1 MNGSDG
7 YILTVI
13 GSIISFMAAQKW
25 IFPLIVKFWE
35 WVKHKKN
42 DLDQKQ
48 LDVVD
53 EIHKVRMNENEY
65 YEETFN
71 TLLGQI
77 ERLET
82 ELKSYSNELSKLRNE
97 ILQLNAKL
105 YNKSIII
112 LDLQKKCCLNE
123 NCKMRVCC
131 ENKIE
136 TLIDNEVE

>member
-1 MNGSDG
+1 MNGTDSI
-7 YILTVI
+7 ILASI
-13 GSIISFMAAQKW
+13 GSIIAFITAQKW
-25 IFPLIVKFWE
+25 IFPLFIKLWD
-35 WVKHKKN
+35 WIINKKKEI
-42 DLDQKQ
+42 DQKN
-48 LDVVD
+48 LDVTD
-53 EIHKVRMNENEY
+53 EIHKIRMNENEY

-77 ERLET
+77 EKLED
-82 ELKSYSNELSKLRNE
+82 ELKSYSNELTKLRNE

-136 TLIDNEVE
+136 TLID

>member
-1 MNGSDG
+1 MNGTDSI
-7 YILTVI
+7 ILTSM
-13 GSIISFMAAQKW
+13 GSIIAFITAQKW
-25 IFPLIVKFWE
+25 IFPLFIKLWD
-35 WVKHKKN
+35 WMINKKK
-42 DLDQKQ
+42 DFDQKN
-48 LDVVD
+48 LDVTD
-53 EIHKVRMNENEY
+53 EIHKIRMNENEY

-77 ERLET
+77 EKLED
-82 ELKSYSNELSKLRNE
+82 ELKSYSNELTKLRNE

-136 TLIDNEVE
+136 TLID

>member
-1 MNGSDG
+1 MNGTDSI
-7 YILTVI
+7 ILASI
-13 GSIISFMAAQKW
+13 GSIITFITAQKW
-25 IFPLIVKFWE
+25 IFPLFIKLWD
-35 WVKHKKN
+35 WIINKKK
-42 DLDQKQ
+42 DFDQKN
-48 LDVVD
+48 LDVTD
-53 EIHKVRMNENEY
+53 EIHKIRMNENEY

-77 ERLET
+77 EKLED
-82 ELKSYSNELSKLRNE
+82 ELKLYSNELTKLRNE

-136 TLIDNEVE
+136 TLID

>member
-1 MNGSDG
+1 MNGTDSI
-7 YILTVI
+7 ILASI
-13 GSIISFMAAQKW
+13 GSIITFITAQKW
-25 IFPLIVKFWE
+25 IFPLFIKLWD
-35 WVKHKKN
+35 WIINKKKEI
-42 DLDQKQ
+42 DQKN
-48 LDVVD
+48 LDVTD
-53 EIHKVRMNENEY
+53 EIHKIRMNENEY

-77 ERLET
+77 EKLET
-82 ELKSYSNELSKLRNE
+82 ELKSYSNELTKLRNE

-136 TLIDNEVE
+136 TLID

>member
-1 MNGSDG
+1 MNGTDSI
-7 YILTVI
+7 ILTSM
-13 GSIISFMAAQKW
+13 GSIIAFITAQKW
-25 IFPLIVKFWE
+25 IFPLFIKLWD
-35 WVKHKKN
+35 WIINKKKEI
-42 DLDQKQ
+42 DQKN
-48 LDVVD
+48 LDVTD
-53 EIHKVRMNENEY
+53 EIHKIRMNENEY

-77 ERLET
+77 EKLEY
-82 ELKSYSNELSKLRNE
+82 ELKSYSNELTKLRNE

-136 TLIDNEVE
+136 TLID

>member
-1 MNGSDG
+1 MNGTDSI
-7 YILTVI
+7 ILASI
-13 GSIISFMAAQKW
+13 GSIITFITAQKW
-25 IFPLIVKFWE
+25 IFPLFIKLWD
-35 WVKHKKN
+35 WMINKKK
-42 DLDQKQ
+42 DFDQKNI
-48 LDVVD
+48 DVTD
-53 EIHKVRMNENEY
+53 EIHKIRMNENEY

-77 ERLET
+77 EKLED
-82 ELKSYSNELSKLRNE
+82 ELKSYSNELTKLRNE

-136 TLIDNEVE
+136 TLID

>member
-1 MNGSDG
+1 MNGTDSI
-7 YILTVI
+7 ILASM
-13 GSIISFMAAQKW
+13 GSIIAFITAQKW
-25 IFPLIVKFWE
+25 IFPLFIKLWD
-35 WVKHKKN
+35 WIINKKKEI
-42 DLDQKQ
+42 DQKN
-48 LDVVD
+48 LDVTD
-53 EIHKVRMNENEY
+53 EIHKIRMNENEY

-77 ERLET
+77 EKLET
-82 ELKSYSNELSKLRNE
+82 ELKSYSNELTKLRNE

-136 TLIDNEVE
+136 TLID

>member
-1 MNGSDG
+1 MNGTDSI
-7 YILTVI
+7 ILASI
-13 GSIISFMAAQKW
+13 GSIITFITAQKW
-25 IFPLIVKFWE
+25 IFPLFIKLWD
-35 WVKHKKN
+35 WIINKKKEI
-42 DLDQKQ
+42 DQKN
-48 LDVVD
+48 LDVTD
-53 EIHKVRMNENEY
+53 EIHKIRMNENEY

-136 TLIDNEVE
+136 TLID

>member
-1 MNGSDG
+1 MNGTDSI
-7 YILTVI
+7 ILASI
-13 GSIISFMAAQKW
+13 GSIITFITAQKW
-25 IFPLIVKFWE
+25 IFPLFIKLWD
-35 WVKHKKN
+35 WIINKKKEI
-42 DLDQKQ
+42 DQKN
-48 LDVVD
+48 LDVTD
-53 EIHKVRMNENEY
+53 EIHKIRMNENEY

-77 ERLET
+77 EKLED
-82 ELKSYSNELSKLRNE
+82 ELKSYSNELTKLRNE

-136 TLIDNEVE
+136 TLID

>member
-1 MNGSDG
+1 MNETDSL
-7 YILTVI
+7 ILTSI
-13 GSIISFMAAQKW
+13 GSIIAFIASKKW
-25 IFPLIVKFWE
+25 VFPLFVQLWDWMIN
-35 WVKHKKN
+35 KKN

-77 ERLET
+77 EKLED
-82 ELKSYSNELSKLRNE
+82 ELKSYSNELTKLRNE

-136 TLIDNEVE
+136 TLID

>member
-1 MNGSDG
+1 MNGTDSI
-7 YILTVI
+7 ILASI
-13 GSIISFMAAQKW
+13 GSIITFITAQKW
-25 IFPLIVKFWE
+25 IFPLFIKLWD
-35 WVKHKKN
+35 WIINKKK
-42 DLDQKQ
+42 DFDQKN
-48 LDVVD
+48 LDVTD
-53 EIHKVRMNENEY
+53 EIHKIRMNENEY

-77 ERLET
+77 EKLED
-82 ELKSYSNELSKLRNE
+82 ELKSYSNELTKLRNE

-136 TLIDNEVE
+136 TLID

>member
-1 MNGSDG
+1 MNGTDSI
-7 YILTVI
+7 ILTSM
-13 GSIISFMAAQKW
+13 GSIIAFITAQKW
-25 IFPLIVKFWE
+25 IFPLFIKLWD
-35 WVKHKKN
+35 WIINKKKEI
-42 DLDQKQ
+42 DQKN
-48 LDVVD
+48 LDVTD
-53 EIHKVRMNENEY
+53 EIHKIRMNENEY

-71 TLLGQI
+71 TLLCQI
-77 ERLET
+77 EKLED
-82 ELKSYSNELSKLRNE
+82 ELKSYSNELTKLRNE

-136 TLIDNEVE
+136 TLID

>member
-1 MNGSDG
+1 MNGTDSLF
-7 YILTVI
+7 LTAI
-13 GSIISFMAAQKW
+13 GSVITFITAQKW
-25 IFPLIVKFWE
+25 IFPLFIKLWD
-35 WVKHKKN
+35 WIINKKKEI
-42 DLDQKQ
+42 DQKN
-48 LDVVD
+48 LDVTD
-53 EIHKVRMNENEY
+53 EIHKIRMNENEY

-77 ERLET
+77 EKLED
-82 ELKSYSNELSKLRNE
+82 ELKSYSNELTKLRNE

-136 TLIDNEVE
+136 TLID

>member
-1 MNGSDG
+1 MNGTDSI
-7 YILTVI
+7 ILTSM
-13 GSIISFMAAQKW
+13 GSIIAFITAQKW
-25 IFPLIVKFWE
+25 IFPLFIKLWD
-35 WVKHKKN
+35 WIINKKKEI
-42 DLDQKQ
+42 DQKN
-48 LDVVD
+48 LDVTD
-53 EIHKVRMNENEY
+53 EIHKIRMNENEY

-77 ERLET
+77 EKLED
-82 ELKSYSNELSKLRNE
+82 ELKSYSNELTKLRNE

-136 TLIDNEVE
+136 TLID

>member
-1 MNGSDG
+1 MNGTDSI
-7 YILTVI
+7 ILASI
-13 GSIISFMAAQKW
+13 GSIIAFIASKKW
-25 IFPLIVKFWE
+25 IFPLFIKLWD
-35 WVKHKKN
+35 WIINKKK
-42 DLDQKQ
+42 DFDQKN
-48 LDVVD
+48 LDVTD
-53 EIHKVRMNENEY
+53 EIHKIRMNENEY

-77 ERLET
+77 EKLED
-82 ELKSYSNELSKLRNE
+82 ELKLYSNELTKLRNE

-136 TLIDNEVE
+136 TLID

>member
-1 MNGSDG
+1 MNGTDSI
-7 YILTVI
+7 ILASI
-13 GSIISFMAAQKW
+13 GSIITFITAQKW
-25 IFPLIVKFWE
+25 IFPLFIKLWD
-35 WVKHKKN
+35 WIINKKK
-42 DLDQKQ
+42 DFDQKN
-48 LDVVD
+48 LDVTD
-53 EIHKVRMNENEY
+53 EIHKIRMNENEY

-77 ERLET
+77 EKLEY
-82 ELKSYSNELSKLRNE
+82 ELKSYSNELTKLRNE

-136 TLIDNEVE
+136 TLID